1 MQIQLNFKEKPKWA
15 DILIGSIKKGLTKS
29 SIVIVNNLK
38 DRTDI
43 VGVSG
48 DLRKSNRYEIKEE
61 QKEIFSRIYNTKEY
75 APFVEFDTRPHWPPI
90 SALKDWCRLKLGDEG
105 LAFVIARNISKK
117 GTKGK
122 HFFRDALY
130 NNQDKAKEII
140 IAEIRKVL

>member
-1 MQIQLNFKEKPKWA
+1 MQIQLNFKENPKW
-15 DILIGSIKKGLTKS
+15 DDVLIGSIKKGLAKS
-29 SIVIVNNLK
+29 SIVIVNNIK
-38 DRTDI
+38 ASAPA
-43 VGVSG
+43 GVSG
-48 DLRKSNRYEIKEE
+48 DLRKSNEYEVKEE
-61 QKEIFSRIYNTKEY
+61 GREIFTRIYNTKEY

-130 NNQDKAKEII
+130 NNQDKVKEITV
-140 IAEIRKVL
+140 AEIRKVL